1 MGEYSTLIFGCM
13 GALWTVILLVVG
25 AGVREMRAAQERM
38 SEKIDELVKDKAEYV
53 DRFADRSL
61 NHQAHEKLYDAVDQL
76 NVRVALIEREVQL
89 EKKLETLIDAA
100 IKGR

>member
-1 MGEYSTLIFGCM
+1 MSEYSTIIFGTM

-25 AGVREMRAAQERM
+25 AGVREMKAAQDRM

-53 DRFADRSL
+53 DRFADRAL
-61 NHQAHEKLYDAVDQL
+61 NHSAHEKLYDAVDKL

-100 IKGR
+100 VKGK